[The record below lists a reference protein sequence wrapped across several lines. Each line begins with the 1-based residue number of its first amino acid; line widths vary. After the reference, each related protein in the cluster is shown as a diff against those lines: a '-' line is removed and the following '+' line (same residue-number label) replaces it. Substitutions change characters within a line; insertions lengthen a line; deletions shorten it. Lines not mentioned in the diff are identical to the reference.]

1 MMPFELLPEAAL
13 EIREGIEYF
22 DKEPPGKGVEFR
34 EAVYETI
41 AFLRR
46 FPKIGRAR
54 SCGARTRRVSGFE
67 YMIAY
72 EIFDSFIYVDR
83 PNEVIVVAFAHD
95 HRKPG
100 YWKKRLK

>member
-41 AFLRR
+41 HSSDD
-46 FPKIGRAR
+46 FPRLVEQDPAVRERGE
-54 SCGARTRRVSGFE
+54 CP
-67 YMIAY
+67 
-72 EIFDSFIYVDR
+72 DSST
-83 PNEVIVVAFAHD
+83 
-95 HRKPG
+95 
-100 YWKKRLK
+100 